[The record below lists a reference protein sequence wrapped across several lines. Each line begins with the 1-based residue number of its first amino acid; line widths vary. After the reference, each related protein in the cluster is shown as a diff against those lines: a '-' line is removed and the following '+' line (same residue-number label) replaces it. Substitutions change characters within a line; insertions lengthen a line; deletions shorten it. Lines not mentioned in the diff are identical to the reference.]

1 MLDLKTIIAPVDLS
15 ERSRVAVEHAVALRN
30 QFGSNMVF
38 VHVIPMLPDEH
49 PVNIRGL
56 YPEAHWHGFE
66 DLNAKLYD
74 QMKALIDPLSGG
86 HESEKLVLTGDPVSE
101 IKKLAGE
108 RSAGLIVMPTH
119 GYGPFRRFLLGSVT
133 SKILHDSDCPVMTGA
148 HMPELPPIAA
158 KPYQRIA
165 CAVGL
170 EPHSE
175 TALRWAWEFAQAS
188 NATLDVIHAAPRLD
202 EAMAYG
208 EWFPAESV
216 ESVIE
221 SARRRVDELVSK
233 VGCEAEVHVDGADPV
248 LYVRDVAAETKADL
262 LIVGR
267 SPAGEHFRRN
277 AFGLVRESPCP
288 VISV

>member
-158 KPYQRIA
+158 SPCEMGYVWK
-165 CAVGL
+165 G
-170 EPHSE
+170 SGE
-175 TALRWAWEFAQAS
+175 TRNMHDE
-188 NATLDVIHAAPRLD
+188 TVMLDVYLLPSTGHYLYLINVKKPVRS
-202 EAMAYG
+202 G
-208 EWFPAESV
+208 ST
-216 ESVIE
+216 
-221 SARRRVDELVSK
+221 RR
-233 VGCEAEVHVDGADPV
+233 
-248 LYVRDVAAETKADL
+248 
-262 LIVGR
+262 
-267 SPAGEHFRRN
+267 
-277 AFGLVRESPCP
+277 
-288 VISV
+288 